1 MASANDMK
9 SATQT
14 YNNFLTM
21 LKWATPITAFIV
33 FVVILL
39 IA

>member
-9 SATQT
+9 SATRT
-14 YNNFLTM
+14 YSSFIGM
-21 LKWATPITAFIV
+21 LKWATPLVALIV
-33 FVVILL
+33 LFVVML